1 MVQNYRVYMSNP
13 NWLSFPCEL
22 LGDHLY
28 GELSGKSAF
37 PVLYSDF
44 SRAVKALRQPEFMPI
59 SRDLFSKLT
68 GVDEQRIANDLFI
81 HDSGAVLA
89 YHRDESHELV
99 RLDSLRVV
107 GFPRAVEIVSKK
119 LLLPQKREIKEG
131 KFFAS
136 GRCTTAM
143 YCWV

>member
-89 YHRDESHELV
+89 YHIDDDCPEIL
-99 RLDSLRVV
+99 RLDSLRVA
-107 GFPRAVEIVSKK
+107 GFPIAIEIVSKK
-119 LLLPQKREIKEG
+119 LLLPQKSEIEKG
-131 KFFAS
+131 KFFKS

-143 YCWV
+143 YR